1 MWIRRAAPEG
11 AASRPIRCEEPSRG
25 GTSART
31 VAWLVALLLVAG
43 VPRISPAQSPASGSP
58 RGDESLIATV
68 STNGVVRGEVT
79 LIRKPDGDYWVA
91 AADLP
96 VLHLKPVPSA
106 SRRAAGEDYFSLM
119 ALGAVGMQFDEAQ
132 LLLQV
137 QFRTDALE
145 SNRLDLSTRP
155 PAMEVTPAG
164 ASLILSYRLA
174 TRGGEQ
180 SRTTTTLDSDINV
193 RLGPLLLRQEMHL
206 SSGEGRRFTRGA
218 TQAIV
223 DDTTSGRRVIVGD
236 VVSTAGAF
244 GSAVTGAGV
253 LVQRVFDLTPDVIRQ
268 PTASLQASAA
278 LPAQVEVSIDGTP
291 FYRSTVGPG
300 PIRLD
305 NLLLNGGSRRV
316 RLTVTDA
323 SGRREVI
330 EQPFFFTDA
339 VLAPGLHEYSY
350 FAGRR
355 SVLDR
360 DGSWRYAE
368 AAWQGFHRYGVNDHL
383 TVGAGGEGSAAFT
396 NAGAGIALRSD
407 SLGVTSV
414 ELLASRD
421 RRLGARA
428 SGHSVRHTYAL
439 PEGSVFLG
447 RRVFDA
453 GFRSFS
459 TTDVSPF
466 LRREDQLGL
475 SMRLPVGVLSF
486 EYSRSRDALEDRR
499 FRALRYSRGIGP
511 RIALLAEL
519 QSSRSN
525 GREETAGYLILRFEL
540 DGNRW
545 VGGTARASQGTRS
558 LDVEAGQV
566 LPQGEGVGWRVGMHT
581 NAASGGS
588 TSSGYAT
595 AEWNLA
601 PATIGVFANAPI
613 SGRGSS
619 AAELAVAGSVV
630 AVDGYWGLTRPVNDS
645 FVLARLGVPQP
656 GVDVLL
662 NNQVQART
670 DARGDALIPQV
681 GALGRQEVSVAE
693 KQLRLEY
700 NLLERRR
707 TIVPAPR
714 SGTVVDFG
722 GRRMRA
728 VAGMAWVALGKQRQP
743 IATRAFTLS
752 AAGRTLRVETGRAGD
767 FYLEDAQPG
776 RYSGPL
782 EFGGRRYAC
791 ALEVPETTDAVHE
804 LKEGIVCE

>member
-1 MWIRRAAPEG
+1 MWIRRAAPER
-11 AASRPIRCEEPSRG
+11 AASQPIRREGPSRG
-25 GTSART
+25 GKFARA
-31 VAWLVALLLVAG
+31 VACLVTASLAAG
-43 VPRISPAQSPASGSP
+43 VPGVSPAQSPASQSL

-79 LIRKPDGDYWVA
+79 LIRKPDGDYWVPA
-91 AADLP
+91 GDLP
-96 VLHLKPVPSA
+96 VLNLQPVPSA
-106 SRRAAGEDYFSLM
+106 LRRSAREDYFSLR
-119 ALGAVGMQFDEAQ
+119 ALGAISMQFDEAQ

-155 PAMEVTPAG
+155 PAMEVTAPG
-164 ASLILSYRLA
+164 ASLILSYRLS
-174 TRGGEQ
+174 TRGGGQ
-180 SRTTTTLDSDINV
+180 SRTTTTLDNDINV
-193 RLGPLLLRQEMHL
+193 RMGPLLLRQETLL
-206 SSGEGRRFTRGA
+206 SSGEGRHFTRGA
-218 TQAIV
+218 TQAIL
-223 DDTTSGRRVIVGD
+223 DDTASGRRVIVGD

-253 LVQRVFDLTPDVIRQ
+253 LVQRIFDLTPDVIRQ

-368 AAWQGFHRYGVNDHL
+368 AAWQAFHRYGVNDHL
-383 TVGAGGEGSAAFT
+383 TVGAGGEGNTEFT
-396 NAGAGIALRSD
+396 NAGGGIALRSD

-414 ELLASRD
+414 ELLTSRD
-421 RRLGARA
+421 RRLGRR
-428 SGHSVRHTYAL
+428 SNGRSVRHTYAL

-447 RRVFDA
+447 RRVFDP
-453 GFRSFS
+453 GFRSF
-459 TTDVSPF
+459 TTTAVSPF
-466 LRREDQLGL
+466 LRSEDQLGL

-486 EYSRSRDALEDRR
+486 EYSRSRDAVDDRSL
-499 FRALRYSRGIGP
+499 RALRYSRGIGL
-511 RIALLAEL
+511 RTTLLAEL
-519 QSSRSN
+519 QSNRSN
-525 GREETAGYLILRFEL
+525 GRKETAGYVILRFEL

-545 VGGTARASQGTRS
+545 GGGTARISQGTRS
-558 LDVEAGQV
+558 ADVEAGQV
-566 LPQGEGVGWRVGMHT
+566 LPPGEGLGWRVGMNT
-581 NAASGGS
+581 TSTTGGS

-601 PATIGVFANAPI
+601 PATVGLFASAPI
-613 SGRGSS
+613 RGRGSS

-630 AVDGYWGLTRPVNDS
+630 AVDGYWGLTRHVNDS
-645 FVLARLGVPQP
+645 FALARLGVAQP
-656 GVDVLL
+656 GIEVLL

-670 DARGDALIPQV
+670 DAQGNALIPQV
-681 GALGRQEVSVAE
+681 GALGRQEVSVDE
-693 KQLRLEY
+693 KQLGLEY

-728 VAGMAWVALGKQRQP
+728 VAGMAWVLLGGQRQP
-743 IATRAFTLS
+743 IAARAFTLS

-767 FYLEDAQPG
+767 FYLEDAQSG
-776 RYSGPL
+776 RYTGPL
-782 EFGGRRYAC
+782 DVDGRRYAC
-791 ALEVPETTDAVHE
+791 VLEVPETSEAVHE